1 MEKNTMD
8 ITDIISI
15 LFKKYDEPYNNVEP
29 IPKNSQNMLDFKD
42 IIMELKNIEK
52 KCIKLNQKK
61 FNLLFK
67 QTINIK
73 NISETN
79 FIEDMDL
86 LEKII
91 VYRKLVIRHL
101 ILIINYNIM
110 CYNALVVNILF
121 IKSHK
126 KSDMDDI
133 EIKNDIE
140 KLENFK
146 TQRKFIITSIL
157 GKSGKYYEETLC
169 KYIEINKKLQLAK
182 QHKINNII

>member
-1 MEKNTMD
+1 MGHLCCYEK
-8 ITDIISI
+8 SI
-15 LFKKYDEPYNNVEP
+15 YD
-29 IPKNSQNMLDFKD
+29 
-42 IIMELKNIEK
+42 
-52 KCIKLNQKK
+52 
-61 FNLLFK
+61 
-67 QTINIK
+67 
-73 NISETN
+73 
-79 FIEDMDL
+79 
-86 LEKII
+86 
-91 VYRKLVIRHL
+91 
-101 ILIINYNIM
+101 
-110 CYNALVVNILF
+110 F

-126 KSDMDDI
+126 KSDMNL

>member
-1 MEKNTMD
+1 
-8 ITDIISI
+8 
-15 LFKKYDEPYNNVEP
+15 
-29 IPKNSQNMLDFKD
+29 MLDFKD

-101 ILIINYNIM
+101 ILIINYNII
-110 CYNALVVNILF
+110 NVN
-121 IKSHK
+121 
-126 KSDMDDI
+126 
-133 EIKNDIE
+133 N
-140 KLENFK
+140 
-146 TQRKFIITSIL
+146 FII
-157 GKSGKYYEETLC
+157 
-169 KYIEINKKLQLAK
+169 N
-182 QHKINNII
+182 